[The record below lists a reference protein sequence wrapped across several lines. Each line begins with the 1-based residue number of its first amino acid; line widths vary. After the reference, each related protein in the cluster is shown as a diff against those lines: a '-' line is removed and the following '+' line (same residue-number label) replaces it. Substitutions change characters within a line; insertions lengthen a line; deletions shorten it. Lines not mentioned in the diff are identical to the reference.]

1 MNETSLE
8 TIIGECRRER
18 MSLSRY
24 HIDIVSKILKEKGEH
39 EFSDYLSDWELE
51 YLNRLKIPKRKA
63 DFISGRLAGKEAVF
77 NYSRDHGLEE
87 ATEPKEITIRR
98 TETGE
103 PEVLL
108 EGKRSGLMISITHS
122 GNIALSLVCGRDEFR
137 GVGIDAEKIEERDG
151 SFLRIAFSESEIEQ
165 LKTGGNGNFNKEKAT
180 VFWTLKEAV
189 LKSIGSGLNLNL
201 KDISIRSIN
210 SSNYSVELYRE
221 VERRFAD
228 VCCHGPFVKVYRH
241 GDYMI
246 SISTVK

>member
-1 MNETSLE
+1 
-8 TIIGECRRER
+8 

-24 HIDIVSKILKEKGEH
+24 HIDIVSKILKEKGEYG
-39 EFSDYLSDWELE
+39 FSDYLSEWEFE

-63 DFISGRLAGKEAVF
+63 DFISGRLAGKEAVL
-77 NYSRDHGLEE
+77 NYSRDHGL
-87 ATEPKEITIRR
+87 KEISGPGEISIRR

-108 EGKRSGLMISITHS
+108 EGEKSGLMVSITHS

-151 SFLRIAFSESEIEQ
+151 SFLRIAFSDTEIEQ
-165 LKTGGNGNFNKEKAT
+165 LKTGGNGSFNKEKIT

-201 KDISIRSIN
+201 KDIFISSIN
-210 SSNYSVELYRE
+210 CSNYSVELYRE
-221 VERRFAD
+221 VEKRFAE